1 MRLIAILAA
10 PMVICMFLVD
20 FSLGLVNRFAPSLN
34 VFFLSMPIKSA
45 LSLLVLVLYTATFV
59 IFLGEDFMGMEQLRK
74 LFFVIN

>member
-1 MRLIAILAA
+1 
-10 PMVICMFLVD
+10 
-20 FSLGLVNRFAPSLN
+20 VNRFAPSLN

-59 IFLGEDFMGMEQLRK
+59 MFLGEDFIGMEQLRK